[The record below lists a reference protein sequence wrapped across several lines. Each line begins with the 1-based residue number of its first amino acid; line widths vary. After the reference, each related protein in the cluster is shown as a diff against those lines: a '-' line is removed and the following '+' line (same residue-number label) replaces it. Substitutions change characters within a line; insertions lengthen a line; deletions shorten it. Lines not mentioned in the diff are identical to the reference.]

1 MTQMNKRL
9 ETIRESERKS
19 HTEIYTK
26 EKLYETDSWLKKP
39 IKTVQ
44 ELMSLFCD
52 RHKFRVLDLGCG
64 VGRNSIY
71 VAKEFSG
78 KECRIDCVDL
88 LLIAI
93 EKLNEYA
100 SDYGVTHSINGIVSS
115 IEDYKITAGSYD
127 LIMAVSALEHV
138 DGEDSFYGKLQEI
151 KEGTAPGGVVCLVIN
166 SEVTERDIN
175 RGEELVPQF
184 EVNLSTERLKA
195 CLNDSFAG
203 WKVLKNSISKQ
214 EYEIPRG
221 EIISRLSTSVVT
233 YVAQKI

>member
-44 ELMSLFCD
+44 ELMPLFSD
-52 RHKFRVLDLGCG
+52 RHKIRVLDLGCG

-71 VAKEFSG
+71 VAKKFTNID
-78 KECRIDCVDL
+78 CRVDCVDL
-88 LLIAI
+88 LPIAI
-93 EKLNEYA
+93 DKLNEYA
-100 SDYGVTHSINGIVSS
+100 ADYGIAHSINGLVSS
-115 IEDYKITAGSYD
+115 IEDYKITQDSYD

-138 DGEDSFYGKLQEI
+138 DGEDSFYAKLQEI

-175 RGEELVPQF
+175 SGEELVPQF
-184 EVNLSTERLKA
+184 EVNLSTERLQEYLK
-195 CLNDSFAG
+195 DSFAG

-214 EYEIPRG
+214 EYEIPRS
-221 EIISRLSTSVVT
+221 EKISRLYTSVVT
-233 YVAQKI
+233 FVAQKI

>member
-44 ELMSLFCD
+44 ELLPLLSEKNKL
-52 RHKFRVLDLGCG
+52 RVLDLGCG

-71 VAKEFSG
+71 VAKEFAD
-78 KECRIDCVDL
+78 KDCRIDCVDL
-88 LLIAI
+88 LPIAI

-100 SDYGVTHSINGIVSS
+100 IDYGIAHSINGIVSA
-115 IEDYKITAGSYD
+115 IEDYKISPGIYD

-138 DGEDSFYGKLQEI
+138 DGEDSFYRKLQ
-151 KEGTAPGGVVCLVIN
+151 
-166 SEVTERDIN
+166 
-175 RGEELVPQF
+175 
-184 EVNLSTERLKA
+184 A
-195 CLNDSFAG
+195 CLSVSFDG
-203 WKVLKNSISKQ
+203 WKVLKSSISDQ

-221 EIISRLSTSVVT
+221 DTVSRLSTRVVT
-233 YVAQKI
+233 FLAQKI

>member
-44 ELMSLFCD
+44 ELLPLLSEKNKL
-52 RHKFRVLDLGCG
+52 RVLDLGCG

-71 VAKEFSG
+71 VAKEFAD
-78 KECRIDCVDL
+78 KDCRIDCVDL
-88 LLIAI
+88 LPIAI

-100 SDYGVTHSINGIVSS
+100 TDYGIAHSINGIVSS
-115 IEDYKITAGSYD
+115 IEDFTISPGIYD

-138 DGEDSFYGKLQEI
+138 DGEDSFYRKLQEI

-166 SEVTERDIN
+166 SEITEIDIN
-175 RGEELVPQF
+175 SGEKLDPQF
-184 EVNLSTERLKA
+184 EVNLLTERMQA
-195 CLNDSFAG
+195 CLSDSFAG
-203 WKVLKNSISKQ
+203 WKVLKSSISGQ
-214 EYEIPRG
+214 EYESPRG
-221 EIISRLSTSVVT
+221 ETVSRLSTRVVT
-233 YVAQKI
+233 FVAQKI